1 MKAEKN
7 CERPSLKN
15 FGVSTHVGKE
25 MKPHQ
30 CRMVQNRF
38 KYVGQTILIDDEF
51 YFGFPKI
58 NNISKVE
65 FVNGFFKL
73 PPLENFSSVF
83 NPVS

>member
-1 MKAEKN
+1 
-7 CERPSLKN
+7 
-15 FGVSTHVGKE
+15 
-25 MKPHQ
+25 
-30 CRMVQNRF
+30 MVQNRF

-58 NNISKVE
+58 NNISKVG